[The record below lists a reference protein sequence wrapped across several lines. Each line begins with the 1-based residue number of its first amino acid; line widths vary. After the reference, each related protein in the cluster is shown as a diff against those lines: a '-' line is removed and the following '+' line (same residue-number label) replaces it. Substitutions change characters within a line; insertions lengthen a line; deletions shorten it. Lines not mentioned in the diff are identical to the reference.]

1 MSRSLNIVGAGAF
14 GTALAIAYGRAGH
27 AVHLWARSRAAELH
41 ARRENARYLPGV
53 RLPDTVTVTSD
64 LNALRSGTTILAL
77 PTQSLA
83 GFLADNSVPGRVVVS
98 TSKGIDLATG
108 RRPTQVIAAVL
119 PRARVA
125 QLTGPGFA
133 ADIARG
139 LPTALTLAFADAAC
153 AARLQ
158 DALSTPTL
166 RLYRGTDVVGAEL
179 GGALKNVIAVAAG
192 AVMGA
197 GLGESARA
205 ALIARGFAEMS
216 RVAVAAGAEPSTL
229 AGLSGLGD
237 LVLTCGSERSRNFR
251 LGRALATGRRLPSD
265 VTVEGL
271 HTARQLAA
279 RDDIDTPI
287 ADSVARLAAG
297 DLTIAQI
304 LETLL
309 ARPLKPE

>member
-1 MSRSLNIVGAGAF
+1 
-14 GTALAIAYGRAGH
+14 
-27 AVHLWARSRAAELH
+27 
-41 ARRENARYLPGV
+41 
-53 RLPDTVTVTSD
+53 
-64 LNALRSGTTILAL
+64 
-77 PTQSLA
+77 
-83 GFLADNSVPGRVVVS
+83 
-98 TSKGIDLATG
+98 
-108 RRPTQVIAAVL
+108 
-119 PRARVA
+119 
-125 QLTGPGFA
+125 
-133 ADIARG
+133 
-139 LPTALTLAFADAAC
+139 
-153 AARLQ
+153 
-158 DALSTPTL
+158 
-166 RLYRGTDVVGAEL
+166 
-179 GGALKNVIAVAAG
+179 
-192 AVMGA
+192 VMGA

-251 LGRALATGRRLPSD
+251 LGRALATGRRLPSG